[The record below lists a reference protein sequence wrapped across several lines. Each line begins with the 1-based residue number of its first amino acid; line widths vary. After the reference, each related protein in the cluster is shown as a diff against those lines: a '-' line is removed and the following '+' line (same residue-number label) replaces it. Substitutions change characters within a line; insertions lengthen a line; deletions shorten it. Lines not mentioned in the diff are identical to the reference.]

1 VLREFLQAK
10 LYPIRVTGKS
20 LEYEGSLGLSRRLI
34 KEAGLVAGERVLVVN
49 LANGE
54 RFETYLI
61 EEKNEGACWL
71 KGGAARL
78 GEIGDRLIVMA
89 FAYLEASE
97 SITPRIIRVDS
108 ENNPL
113 GNA

>member
-1 VLREFLQAK
+1 MLRAFLQVK
-10 LYPIRVTGKS
+10 LYPVRVTGKN
-20 LEYEGSLGLSRRLI
+20 LEYEGSLGLSRQLI
-34 KEAGLVAGERVLVVN
+34 EKAGLAPGQMVLVVN

-61 EEKNEGACWL
+61 EEEEEGACWL

-89 FAYLEASE
+89 FVYLEASE
-97 SITPRIIRVDS
+97 SITPLIIKVDS
-108 ENNPL
+108 DNSPL
-113 GNA
+113 EKT